1 MNLIHIDKEF
11 KRLDKIEVYINQKFE
26 PRSKGKHDVKKHIY
40 YDDLEADFVAEVN
53 AYGFSPYIQ
62 QSSDLQRRDKD
73 IMRYKTNFINDGLI
87 NYVKKRNKDSKG
99 VVNYKL
105 NEGPLTAIR
114 RKSGLKSAMLR
125 SSVESQRA
133 KTGKSQPTPNEET
146 KNNFLQKALEDLA
159 RNKMN
164 NDDEY
169 NFLNEIKKEKQL
181 EKNKD
186 RDSIKLKKDNSQK
199 NFRNTIQVLNE
210 ENKENEKSLKK
221 LSFINSLKYK
231 VRNNPMISLS
241 NFSQPDPQKL
251 NYERFFNNAHLIR
264 AKTPSDTRSEFK
276 KLVGLMK
283 NKEVLK
289 SLRKVREDK
298 GINRKSMLTQN
309 DNEVDRDN
317 VNVNP
322 SFKVFNQRSS
332 KMSVFKKLY
341 RQSMI
346 KNNVFGIG
354 ELLNK
359 NKSEKK
365 IEKKASVISVKNSG
379 PIFYKDKNKNYEI
392 DEGVFKIID
401 ASPYNLILKATK
413 HT

>member
-1 MNLIHIDKEF
+1 MNLIHIDKQF
-11 KRLDKIEVYINQKFE
+11 NRLDKIEDYINKKFE
-26 PRSKGKHDVKKHIY
+26 PRSKGKHKVKKHIY
-40 YDDLEADFVAEVN
+40 YDDLEADFIDEVN

-62 QSSDLQRRDKD
+62 QSSELQRRDEN
-73 IMRYKTNFINDGLI
+73 IMRFKTNFINDGLL

-105 NEGPLTAIR
+105 NENPLSVIR
-114 RKSGLKSAMLR
+114 SKSGLKSAMLR

-133 KTGKSQPTPNEET
+133 KTAKNQPVVSEDI

-159 RNKMN
+159 RNKIN
-164 NDDEY
+164 NDDD
-169 NFLNEIKKEKQL
+169 LNIFKEINKEKQKNRDALKIKKESS
-181 EKNKD
+181 ENK
-186 RDSIKLKKDNSQK
+186 L
-199 NFRNTIQVLNE
+199 RNTVQILNE
-210 ENKENEKSLKK
+210 EIKENEKSLKR

-231 VRNNPMISLS
+231 VRNDPMISIS

-289 SLRKVREDK
+289 SLRKVREEK
-298 GINRKSMLTQN
+298 VVNKKSVLIQN
-309 DNEVDRDN
+309 ENEVDRDN

-322 SFKVFNQRSS
+322 SFSIFNQKTS

-341 RQSMI
+341 RLSML
-346 KNNVFGIG
+346 KNN
-354 ELLNK
+354 LNGTVDK
-359 NKSEKK
+359 MNKSPSVKK
-365 IEKKASVISVKNSG
+365 FEKKASVINLKNSG

-392 DEGVFKIID
+392 DEGVYKIIE

>member
-1 MNLIHIDKEF
+1 MNLIHIDKQF
-11 KRLDKIEVYINQKFE
+11 NRLDKIEDYINKKFE
-26 PRSKGKHDVKKHIY
+26 PRSKGKHKVKKHIY
-40 YDDLEADFVAEVN
+40 YDDLEADFIDEVN

-62 QSSDLQRRDKD
+62 QSSELQRRDEN
-73 IMRYKTNFINDGLI
+73 IMRFKTNFINDGLL

-105 NEGPLTAIR
+105 NENPLSVIR
-114 RKSGLKSAMLR
+114 SKSGLKSAMLR

-133 KTGKSQPTPNEET
+133 KTAKNQPVVSEDI

-159 RNKMN
+159 RNKIN
-164 NDDEY
+164 NDDD
-169 NFLNEIKKEKQL
+169 LNIFKEINKEKQ
-181 EKNKD
+181 KN
-186 RDSIKLKKDNSQK
+186 RDALKIKKDSSENK
-199 NFRNTIQVLNE
+199 LRNTVQILNE
-210 ENKENEKSLKK
+210 EIKENEKSLKR

-231 VRNNPMISLS
+231 VRNDPMISIS

-289 SLRKVREDK
+289 SLRKVREEK
-298 GINRKSMLTQN
+298 VVNKKSMLIQN
-309 DNEVDRDN
+309 ENEVDRDN

-322 SFKVFNQRSS
+322 SFSIFNQKTS

-341 RQSMI
+341 RLSML
-346 KNNVFGIG
+346 KNN
-354 ELLNK
+354 LNGTVDK
-359 NKSEKK
+359 MNKSPSVKK
-365 IEKKASVISVKNSG
+365 FEKKASVINLKNSG

-392 DEGVFKIID
+392 DEGVYKIIE

>member
-1 MNLIHIDKEF
+1 MNLIHIDKQF
-11 KRLDKIEVYINQKFE
+11 NRLDKIEDYINQKFE
-26 PRSKGKHDVKKHIY
+26 PRSKGKHKIKKHIY
-40 YDDLEADFVAEVN
+40 YDDLEADFIDEVN

-62 QSSDLQRRDKD
+62 QSSELQRRDEN
-73 IMRYKTNFINDGLI
+73 IMRFKTNFINDGLL

-105 NEGPLTAIR
+105 NENPLSVIR
-114 RKSGLKSAMLR
+114 SKSGLKSAMLR

-133 KTGKSQPTPNEET
+133 KTAKNQSVVSEDI

-159 RNKMN
+159 RNKIN
-164 NDDEY
+164 NDDD
-169 NFLNEIKKEKQL
+169 LNIFKEINKEKQ
-181 EKNKD
+181 KN
-186 RDSIKLKKDNSQK
+186 RDSLKIKKDSSENKLK
-199 NFRNTIQVLNE
+199 NTVQILNE
-210 ENKENEKSLKK
+210 ENKENEKSLKR

-231 VRNNPMISLS
+231 VRNDPMISIS

-289 SLRKVREDK
+289 SLRKIREEK
-298 GINRKSMLTQN
+298 VNNKKSMLIQN
-309 DNEVDRDN
+309 ENEIDRDN

-322 SFKVFNQRSS
+322 SFSIFNQRTS

-341 RQSMI
+341 RLSML
-346 KNNVFGIG
+346 KNN
-354 ELLNK
+354 LNGTLDK
-359 NKSEKK
+359 MNKSPSVKK
-365 IEKKASVISVKNSG
+365 FEKKASVVNLKNSG

-392 DEGVFKIID
+392 DEGVYKIIE

>member
-1 MNLIHIDKEF
+1 MNLIHIDKQF
-11 KRLDKIEVYINQKFE
+11 NRLDKIEDYINKKFE
-26 PRSKGKHDVKKHIY
+26 PRSKGKHKVKKHIY
-40 YDDLEADFVAEVN
+40 YDDLEADFIDEVN

-62 QSSDLQRRDKD
+62 QSSELQRRDEN
-73 IMRYKTNFINDGLI
+73 IMRFKTNFINDGLL

-99 VVNYKL
+99 VVIYKL
-105 NEGPLTAIR
+105 NENPLSVIR
-114 RKSGLKSAMLR
+114 SKSGLKSAMLR

-133 KTGKSQPTPNEET
+133 KTAKNQPVVSEDI

-159 RNKMN
+159 RNKIN
-164 NDDEY
+164 NDDD
-169 NFLNEIKKEKQL
+169 LNIFKEINKEKQ
-181 EKNKD
+181 KN
-186 RDSIKLKKDNSQK
+186 RDTLKIKKDSSENK
-199 NFRNTIQVLNE
+199 LRNTVQILNE
-210 ENKENEKSLKK
+210 EIKENEKSLKR

-231 VRNNPMISLS
+231 VRNDPMISIS

-289 SLRKVREDK
+289 SLRKVREEK
-298 GINRKSMLTQN
+298 VVNRKSMLIQN
-309 DNEVDRDN
+309 ENEVDRDN

-322 SFKVFNQRSS
+322 SFSIFNQKTS

-341 RQSMI
+341 RLSML
-346 KNNVFGIG
+346 KNN
-354 ELLNK
+354 LNGTVDK
-359 NKSEKK
+359 MNKSPSVNKF
-365 IEKKASVISVKNSG
+365 EKKASVINLKNSG

-392 DEGVFKIID
+392 DEGVYKIIE